1 MMRERLGSGPRI
13 VRALFAAI
21 LALGIPIAIALPSD
35 LNAKVYASGAVALI
49 AAAAAILAAALVRR
63 RREPAD
69 ASRVAAPRS
78 AQDDPSGTGR
88 WSLELLR
95 RLEWRRFEE
104 LCTAYY
110 DALGFTTTQARS
122 GADGGA
128 DIGLVAEGAD
138 KVSSIVQCKGWSV
151 YTVGIKPVRE
161 LRAAMAAAGV
171 PQGVLLACG
180 TFTSEAKE
188 FSRGENIQL
197 VDGAELLRKIG
208 ALAPEQGQALLKL
221 ATAGDFSTPTCPAC
235 GIKMTARTSSTEGRK
250 FWGCLNYPRC
260 KRTFFGASN
269 APA

>member
-1 MMRERLGSGPRI
+1 MRERLGSGPRI

-21 LALGIPIAIALPSD
+21 LALGVPIAIALPTD
-35 LNAKVYASGAVALI
+35 LNGKVYASGAVVLI

-63 RREPAD
+63 RKEPAE
-69 ASRVAAPRS
+69 
-78 AQDDPSGTGR
+78 DPSGTGR

-104 LCTAYY
+104 LCAAYY
-110 DALGFTTTQARS
+110 E
-122 GADGGA
+122 
-128 DIGLVAEGAD
+128 VAEGAD
-138 KVSSIVQCKGWSV
+138 KPPSVVQCKPSSV

-171 PQGVLLACG
+171 PQGVLVACG

-188 FSRGENIQL
+188 FSRGENIEL
-197 VDGAELLRKIG
+197 IDGAELLRKIG
-208 ALAPEQGQALLKL
+208 ALDPEQGQALLKL

>member
-1 MMRERLGSGPRI
+1 MRERLGSGPRI

-21 LALGIPIAIALPSD
+21 LALGVPIAIALPTD
-35 LNAKVYASGAVALI
+35 LNGKVYASGAVALI

-63 RREPAD
+63 RKEPAE
-69 ASRVAAPRS
+69 
-78 AQDDPSGTGR
+78 DPSGTGR

-104 LCTAYY
+104 LCAAYY
-110 DALGFTTTQARS
+110 E
-122 GADGGA
+122 
-128 DIGLVAEGAD
+128 VAEGAD
-138 KVSSIVQCKGWSV
+138 KPPSVVQCKPSSV

-171 PQGVLLACG
+171 PQGVLVACG
-180 TFTSEAKE
+180 TFTRDAKE
-188 FSRGENIQL
+188 SSRGESIQL
-197 VDGAELLRKIG
+197 IDGGELLQNIG
-208 ALAPEQGQALLKL
+208 ALAPEQGQALLRL

>member
-1 MMRERLGSGPRI
+1 MRERLGSGPRI
-13 VRALFAAI
+13 VRALFATI
-21 LALGIPIAIALPSD
+21 LALGVPIAIALPTD
-35 LNAKVYASGAVALI
+35 LNGKVYASGAVALI

-63 RREPAD
+63 RKEPAE
-69 ASRVAAPRS
+69 
-78 AQDDPSGTGR
+78 DPSGTGR

-110 DALGFTTTQARS
+110 EALGLTTTQARS
-122 GADGGA
+122 GTDGGA
-128 DIGLVAEGAD
+128 DIGLVAGGAD
-138 KVSSIVQCKGWSV
+138 KPSSVLQCKGWSV
-151 YTVGIKPVRE
+151 HTVGIKPVRE

-171 PQGVLLACG
+171 PQGVLVACG

-188 FSRGENIQL
+188 FSRGENIEL
-197 VDGAELLRKIG
+197 IDGTELLRKIG

>member
-1 MMRERLGSGPRI
+1 MRERLGSGPRI

-21 LALGIPIAIALPSD
+21 LALGVPIAIALPTD
-35 LNAKVYASGAVALI
+35 LNGKVYASGAVALI

-63 RREPAD
+63 RKEPAE
-69 ASRVAAPRS
+69 
-78 AQDDPSGTGR
+78 DPSGTGR

-104 LCTAYY
+104 LCAAYY
-110 DALGFTTTQARS
+110 E
-122 GADGGA
+122 
-128 DIGLVAEGAD
+128 VAEGAD
-138 KVSSIVQCKGWSV
+138 KPPSVLQCKPSSV

-171 PQGVLLACG
+171 PQGVLVACG

-197 VDGAELLRKIG
+197 IDGGELLRKIG
-208 ALAPEQGQALLKL
+208 ALAPEQGQALLRL

>member
-1 MMRERLGSGPRI
+1 MRERLGSGPRI

-21 LALGIPIAIALPSD
+21 LVLGFPIAIAMPQD
-35 LNAKVYASGAVALI
+35 LNGKVYASGAVVLI
-49 AAAAAILAAALVRR
+49 AAAGAILAAALVRR
-63 RREPAD
+63 QGPA
-69 ASRVAAPRS
+69 A
-78 AQDDPSGTGR
+78 DPSDAGR

-104 LCTAYY
+104 LCAAYY
-110 DALGFTTTQARS
+110 E
-122 GADGGA
+122 
-128 DIGLVAEGAD
+128 VAEGAD
-138 KVSSIVQCKGWSV
+138 KPPSVLQCKPSSV

-171 PQGVLLACG
+171 PQGVLVACG

-197 VDGAELLRKIG
+197 IDGGELLRKIG

-221 ATAGDFSTPTCPAC
+221 ATAGEFSTPTCPAC

>member
-1 MMRERLGSGPRI
+1 MRERLASGPRI
-13 VRALFAAI
+13 VRTLFAAI
-21 LALGIPIAIALPSD
+21 LVLGFPIAIALPQD
-35 LNAKVYASGAVALI
+35 LNGKVYASGAVVLI

-63 RREPAD
+63 RKAPSD
-69 ASRVAAPRS
+69 ASRAAAP
-78 AQDDPSGTGR
+78 R

-104 LCTAYY
+104 LCAAYY
-110 DALGFTTTQARS
+110 EVAGT
-122 GADGGA
+122 ADQP
-128 DIGLVAEGAD
+128 
-138 KVSSIVQCKGWSV
+138 SSVVQCKPWSD
-151 YTVGIKPVRE
+151 YTVGIKAVRE

-171 PQGVLLACG
+171 PQGVLVACG

-197 VDGAELLRKIG
+197 IDGGELLRKIG
-208 ALAPEQGQALLKL
+208 ALAPEQGQALLTL
-221 ATAGDFSTPTCPAC
+221 ATEGDFSTPTCPAC
-235 GIKMTARTSSTEGRK
+235 GIKMTARSSSTEGRK

>member
-1 MMRERLGSGPRI
+1 MRERLGSGPRI

-21 LALGIPIAIALPSD
+21 LVLGFPIAIAMPQD
-35 LNAKVYASGAVALI
+35 LNGKVYASGAVALI

-63 RREPAD
+63 RKEPAE
-69 ASRVAAPRS
+69 
-78 AQDDPSGTGR
+78 DPSGTGH

-104 LCTAYY
+104 LCAAYFE
-110 DALGFTTTQARS
+110 ALGFTTRQARS
-122 GADGGA
+122 GAEGGA

-138 KVSSIVQCKGWSV
+138 QPSSVVQCKGWNV
-151 YTVGIKPVRE
+151 YTVGIKQVRE
-161 LRAAMAAAGV
+161 LRAVMAAAGV
-171 PQGVLLACG
+171 PQGGLVACG
-180 TFTSEAKE
+180 TFTSEAKA

-197 VDGAELLRKIG
+197 IDGTELLRQIG

-235 GIKMTARTSSTEGRK
+235 GIKMSARTSSTEGRK

>member
-1 MMRERLGSGPRI
+1 MRERLGSGPRI

-21 LALGIPIAIALPSD
+21 LALGVPIAIALPTD
-35 LNAKVYASGAVALI
+35 LNGKVYASGAVVLI

-63 RREPAD
+63 RKEPAE
-69 ASRVAAPRS
+69 
-78 AQDDPSGTGR
+78 DPSGTGR

-104 LCTAYY
+104 LCAAYY
-110 DALGFTTTQARS
+110 E
-122 GADGGA
+122 
-128 DIGLVAEGAD
+128 VAEGAD
-138 KVSSIVQCKGWSV
+138 KPPSVVQCKPSSV

-171 PQGVLLACG
+171 PQGVLVACG

-188 FSRGENIQL
+188 FSRGENIEL
-197 VDGAELLRKIG
+197 IDGTELLRKIG
-208 ALAPEQGQALLKL
+208 ALAPEQEQALLKL

>member
-1 MMRERLGSGPRI
+1 MRERLGSGPRI

-21 LALGIPIAIALPSD
+21 LALGLPIAIALPSD
-35 LNAKVYASGAVALI
+35 LNGKVYASGAAALV

-63 RREPAD
+63 RKEPAE
-69 ASRVAAPRS
+69 
-78 AQDDPSGTGR
+78 DPSGTGR

-110 DALGFTTTQARS
+110 EALGLTTTQARS
-122 GADGGA
+122 GTDGGA
-128 DIGLVAEGAD
+128 DIGLVAGGAD
-138 KVSSIVQCKGWSV
+138 KPSSVLQCKGWSV
-151 YTVGIKPVRE
+151 HTVGIKPVRE

-171 PQGVLLACG
+171 PQGVLVACG

-188 FSRGENIQL
+188 FSRGENIEL
-197 VDGAELLRKIG
+197 IDGTELLRKIG
-208 ALAPEQGQALLKL
+208 ALDPEQEQALLKL

>member
-1 MMRERLGSGPRI
+1 MRERLGSGPRI

-21 LALGIPIAIALPSD
+21 LALGMPIAIAVPTD
-35 LNAKVYASGAVALI
+35 LNGKVYASGAVALI

-63 RREPAD
+63 RKEPAE
-69 ASRVAAPRS
+69 
-78 AQDDPSGTGR
+78 DPSGTGR

-110 DALGFTTTQARS
+110 QALGFTTTQARP
-122 GADGGA
+122 GTDGGA
-128 DIGLVAEGAD
+128 DIGLVAGGAD
-138 KVSSIVQCKGWSV
+138 RPSSILQCKGWSV
-151 YTVGIKPVRE
+151 RTVGIKPVRE

-197 VDGAELLRKIG
+197 VDGTELLRKIG

-235 GIKMTARTSSTEGRK
+235 GIKMTARTSCTEGRK

>member
-1 MMRERLGSGPRI
+1 MREQLGSGPRI

-21 LALGIPIAIALPSD
+21 LALGMPIAIALPTG
-35 LNAKVYASGAVALI
+35 LNGKVYASGAVALI

-63 RREPAD
+63 RKGPAD
-69 ASRVAAPRS
+69 ASRAAAPRS
-78 AQDDPSGTGR
+78 

-104 LCTAYY
+104 LCAAYCEV
-110 DALGFTTTQARS
+110 A
-122 GADGGA
+122 GGA
-128 DIGLVAEGAD
+128 DKPPSV
-138 KVSSIVQCKGWSV
+138 VQCKPWGV
-151 YTVGIKPVRE
+151 YTVGIKAVRE
-161 LRAAMAAAGV
+161 LRAAMAAAGL

-197 VDGAELLRKIG
+197 IDGGELLRKID

>member
-1 MMRERLGSGPRI
+1 MRERLGSGPRI
-13 VRALFAAI
+13 VPALFAAI
-21 LALGIPIAIALPSD
+21 LALGVPIAIALPTD
-35 LNAKVYASGAVALI
+35 LNGKVYASGAVVLI
-49 AAAAAILAAALVRR
+49 AAAGAILAAALVRR
-63 RREPAD
+63 QGPA
-69 ASRVAAPRS
+69 A
-78 AQDDPSGTGR
+78 DPSDAGR

-104 LCTAYY
+104 LCAAYY
-110 DALGFTTTQARS
+110 E
-122 GADGGA
+122 
-128 DIGLVAEGAD
+128 VAEGAD
-138 KVSSIVQCKGWSV
+138 KPPSVLQCKPSSV

-171 PQGVLLACG
+171 PQGVLVACG

-188 FSRGENIQL
+188 FSRVENIQL
-197 VDGAELLRKIG
+197 IDGGELRREIG
-208 ALAPEQGQALLKL
+208 ALAPEQGQALLRL

>member
-1 MMRERLGSGPRI
+1 MRERLGSGPRI

-21 LALGIPIAIALPSD
+21 LALGVPIAIALPTD
-35 LNAKVYASGAVALI
+35 LNGKVYASGAVVLI

-63 RREPAD
+63 QGPA
-69 ASRVAAPRS
+69 A
-78 AQDDPSGTGR
+78 DPSDAGR

-110 DALGFTTTQARS
+110 EAFGFTTTQARS
-122 GADGGA
+122 GTDGGA
-128 DIGLVAEGAD
+128 DIGLVAGGAD
-138 KVSSIVQCKGWSV
+138 KPSSVLQCKGWSV
-151 YTVGIKPVRE
+151 HTVSIKPVRE

-171 PQGVLLACG
+171 PQGVLVACG

-197 VDGAELLRKIG
+197 IDGGQLRRKIG

-235 GIKMTARTSSTEGRK
+235 GIKMSARTSSTEGRK

-269 APA
+269 RSEERRV

>member
-1 MMRERLGSGPRI
+1 MRERLGSGPRI

-21 LALGIPIAIALPSD
+21 LALGVPIAIALPTD
-35 LNAKVYASGAVALI
+35 LNGKVYASGAVVLI
-49 AAAAAILAAALVRR
+49 AAAAAAILAAALVRR
-63 RREPAD
+63 QGPA
-69 ASRVAAPRS
+69 A
-78 AQDDPSGTGR
+78 DPSDAGR

-110 DALGFTTTQARS
+110 E
-122 GADGGA
+122 
-128 DIGLVAEGAD
+128 VAEGAD
-138 KVSSIVQCKGWSV
+138 KPPSVVQCKPSSV

-197 VDGAELLRKIG
+197 IDGGELLRKIG
-208 ALAPEQGQALLKL
+208 ALAPEHGQALLKL

-260 KRTFFGASN
+260 KRTFFSASN

>member
-1 MMRERLGSGPRI
+1 MAGGGR
-13 VRALFAAI
+13 FT
-21 LALGIPIAIALPSD
+21 
-35 LNAKVYASGAVALI
+35 ASSHKRHAVLWA
-49 AAAAAILAAALVRR
+49 VG
-63 RREPAD
+63 D
-69 ASRVAAPRS
+69 
-78 AQDDPSGTGR
+78 
-88 WSLELLR
+88 
-95 RLEWRRFEE
+95 
-104 LCTAYY
+104 
-110 DALGFTTTQARS
+110 

-128 DIGLVAEGAD
+128 DIGLVAGGAD

-151 YTVGIKPVRE
+151 YTVGIKPMRE

>member
-1 MMRERLGSGPRI
+1 MRERLGSGPRI

-21 LALGIPIAIALPSD
+21 LALGVPIAIALPTD
-35 LNAKVYASGAVALI
+35 LNGKVYASGAVALI

-63 RREPAD
+63 RKEPAE
-69 ASRVAAPRS
+69 
-78 AQDDPSGTGR
+78 DPSGTGR

-104 LCTAYY
+104 LCAAYY
-110 DALGFTTTQARS
+110 E
-122 GADGGA
+122 
-128 DIGLVAEGAD
+128 VAEGAD
-138 KVSSIVQCKGWSV
+138 KPPSVVQCKPSSV
-151 YTVGIKPVRE
+151 YTVGIKSVRE

-171 PQGVLLACG
+171 PQGVLVACG

-188 FSRGENIQL
+188 FSRGESIQL
-197 VDGAELLRKIG
+197 IDGGELLRKIG
-208 ALAPEQGQALLKL
+208 APAPEQGQALLKL

>member
-1 MMRERLGSGPRI
+1 MRERLGSGPRI

-21 LALGIPIAIALPSD
+21 LVLGFPIAIAMPQD
-35 LNAKVYASGAVALI
+35 LNGKVYASGAVALI

-63 RREPAD
+63 RKEPAE
-69 ASRVAAPRS
+69 
-78 AQDDPSGTGR
+78 DPSGTGR

-104 LCTAYY
+104 LCAAYY
-110 DALGFTTTQARS
+110 E
-122 GADGGA
+122 
-128 DIGLVAEGAD
+128 VAEGAD
-138 KVSSIVQCKGWSV
+138 KPPSVVQCKPSSV

-171 PQGVLLACG
+171 PQGVLVACG

-188 FSRGENIQL
+188 FSRGESIQL
-197 VDGAELLRKIG
+197 IDGGELLRKIG
-208 ALAPEQGQALLKL
+208 ALAPEQGQALLRL

>member
-1 MMRERLGSGPRI
+1 MMRERLGSGTRI
-13 VRALFAAI
+13 VRALFATI
-21 LALGIPIAIALPSD
+21 LVLGFPIAIAMPQD
-35 LNAKVYASGAVALI
+35 LNGKVYASGAVALI

-63 RREPAD
+63 RKEPAE
-69 ASRVAAPRS
+69 
-78 AQDDPSGTGR
+78 DPSGTGR

-110 DALGFTTTQARS
+110 E
-122 GADGGA
+122 
-128 DIGLVAEGAD
+128 VAEGAD
-138 KVSSIVQCKGWSV
+138 KPPSVVQCKPSSV
-151 YTVGIKPVRE
+151 HTVGIKPVRE

-197 VDGAELLRKIG
+197 VDGGELLRKIG

-235 GIKMTARTSSTEGRK
+235 GIKMSARTSSTEGRK

>member
-1 MMRERLGSGPRI
+1 MRERLGSGPRI
-13 VRALFAAI
+13 VRALFATI
-21 LALGIPIAIALPSD
+21 LVLGFPIAIAMPQD
-35 LNAKVYASGAVALI
+35 LNGKVYASGAVALI

-63 RREPAD
+63 RKEPAE
-69 ASRVAAPRS
+69 
-78 AQDDPSGTGR
+78 DPSGTGR

-104 LCTAYY
+104 LCAAYY
-110 DALGFTTTQARS
+110 E
-122 GADGGA
+122 
-128 DIGLVAEGAD
+128 VAEGAD
-138 KVSSIVQCKGWSV
+138 KPPSVVQCKPSSV

-161 LRAAMAAAGV
+161 LRAAMAATGV
-171 PQGVLLACG
+171 PQGVLVACG

-197 VDGAELLRKIG
+197 IDGGELLRKIG

-235 GIKMTARTSSTEGRK
+235 GIKMSARTSSTEGRK

>member
-1 MMRERLGSGPRI
+1 MRERLGSEPRI

-21 LALGIPIAIALPSD
+21 LVLGFPIAIALPQD
-35 LNAKVYASGAVALI
+35 LNGKIYASGAVALI

-63 RREPAD
+63 RKEPAE
-69 ASRVAAPRS
+69 
-78 AQDDPSGTGR
+78 DPSGTGR

-104 LCTAYY
+104 LCAAYY
-110 DALGFTTTQARS
+110 E
-122 GADGGA
+122 
-128 DIGLVAEGAD
+128 VAEGAD
-138 KVSSIVQCKGWSV
+138 KPPSVVQCKPSSV

-171 PQGVLLACG
+171 PQGVVVACG

-197 VDGAELLRKIG
+197 IDGGELLRKIG
-208 ALAPEQGQALLKL
+208 ALAPEQGQGLLKL

-250 FWGCLNYPRC
+250 FWGCPNYPRC

>member
-1 MMRERLGSGPRI
+1 MRERLGSGPRI

-21 LALGIPIAIALPSD
+21 LVLGIPIAIALPTD
-35 LNAKVYASGAVALI
+35 LNGKVYASGAVALI

-63 RREPAD
+63 RKGPGD
-69 ASRVAAPRS
+69 ASRAAAPRS

-104 LCTAYY
+104 LCAAYY
-110 DALGFTTTQARS
+110 E
-122 GADGGA
+122 
-128 DIGLVAEGAD
+128 VAEGAD
-138 KVSSIVQCKGWSV
+138 KPPSVVQCKPSSV

-171 PQGVLLACG
+171 PQGVVVACG

-197 VDGAELLRKIG
+197 IDGGELLRKIG
-208 ALAPEQGQALLKL
+208 ALAPEQGQGLLKL

-235 GIKMTARTSSTEGRK
+235 GIKMSARTSSTEGRK
-250 FWGCLNYPRC
+250 FWGCPNYPRC

>member
-1 MMRERLGSGPRI
+1 MRERLGSGPRI

-21 LALGIPIAIALPSD
+21 LALGVPIAIALPTD
-35 LNAKVYASGAVALI
+35 LNGKVYASGAVVLI

-63 RREPAD
+63 RKEPAE
-69 ASRVAAPRS
+69 
-78 AQDDPSGTGR
+78 DPSGTGR

-104 LCTAYY
+104 LCAAYY
-110 DALGFTTTQARS
+110 E
-122 GADGGA
+122 
-128 DIGLVAEGAD
+128 VAEGAD
-138 KVSSIVQCKGWSV
+138 KPPSVVQCKPSSV

-188 FSRGENIQL
+188 FSRGESIRL
-197 VDGAELLRKIG
+197 IDGGELLRKIG

>member
-1 MMRERLGSGPRI
+1 MRERLGSEPRI

-21 LALGIPIAIALPSD
+21 LVLGFPIAIALPQD
-35 LNAKVYASGAVALI
+35 LNGKIYASGAVVVI

-63 RREPAD
+63 RKEPAE
-69 ASRVAAPRS
+69 
-78 AQDDPSGTGR
+78 DPSGTGR

-110 DALGFTTTQARS
+110 EALGLTTTQARS
-122 GADGGA
+122 GTDGGA
-128 DIGLVAEGAD
+128 DIGLVAGGAD
-138 KVSSIVQCKGWSV
+138 KPSSVLQCKGWSV
-151 YTVGIKPVRE
+151 HTVGIKPVRE

-171 PQGVLLACG
+171 PQGVLVACG

-197 VDGAELLRKIG
+197 IDGGELLRKIG

>member
-1 MMRERLGSGPRI
+1 MRERLGSGPRI
-13 VRALFAAI
+13 VRALFAAV
-21 LALGIPIAIALPSD
+21 LVLGLPIAIALPRD
-35 LNAKVYASGAVALI
+35 LNGRVYASGAVVLI

-63 RREPAD
+63 RKEPAD

-104 LCTAYY
+104 LCAAYFE
-110 DALGFTTTQARS
+110 ALGFTTTEARS
-122 GADGGA
+122 GAEGGA
-128 DIGLVAEGAD
+128 DIGLVAAGAD
-138 KVSSIVQCKGWSV
+138 QPSSVLQCKGWNV

-171 PQGVLLACG
+171 PQGVLVACG
-180 TFTSEAKE
+180 TLTSEAKE

-197 VDGAELLRKIG
+197 IDGAELLRKIG
-208 ALAPEQGQALLKL
+208 ALAPEQGQALLRL

>member
-1 MMRERLGSGPRI
+1 MRERLGSGPRI

-21 LALGIPIAIALPSD
+21 LALGVPIAIALPTD
-35 LNAKVYASGAVALI
+35 LNGKVYASGAVVLI
-49 AAAAAILAAALVRR
+49 AAAAAILAAALLRR
-63 RREPAD
+63 RKGPAD

-104 LCTAYY
+104 LCAAYY
-110 DALGFTTTQARS
+110 E
-122 GADGGA
+122 
-128 DIGLVAEGAD
+128 VAEGAD
-138 KVSSIVQCKGWSV
+138 KPPSVVQCKPSSV

-171 PQGVLLACG
+171 PQGVLVACG

-188 FSRGENIQL
+188 FSRGENIEL
-197 VDGAELLRKIG
+197 IDGAELLRKIG